1 MTTKR
6 NPVRAFLIVALVL
19 VAATAAPRPVQAAD
33 PAGNNGWQ
41 RTLKPDGFVMQL
53 GRAKE
58 TTTATIG
65 LKWDWHRS
73 WRLGRRTWVTGY
85 NELSI
90 GHWRAD
96 SGGGEAIVTQV
107 GLTPT
112 LRFWPSGEERG
123 WFYEGAIGIN
133 VLTPVYRT
141 RQKRFST
148 AFNFGDHIAVGYRLP
163 SNWEWALRLQHF
175 SNAGIEHPNPG
186 EDFIQ
191 LRVTMPLS

>member
-1 MTTKR
+1 GMAARRSVVRSLMFQSKPRRGHLKNSRYTSSGSCGPTRAPSPAGAPGQAMTTKR

-90 GHWRAD
+90 GHW
-96 SGGGEAIVTQV
+96 
-107 GLTPT
+107 
-112 LRFWPSGEERG
+112 
-123 WFYEGAIGIN
+123 
-133 VLTPVYRT
+133 
-141 RQKRFST
+141 
-148 AFNFGDHIAVGYRLP
+148 
-163 SNWEWALRLQHF
+163 
-175 SNAGIEHPNPG
+175 
-186 EDFIQ
+186 
-191 LRVTMPLS
+191 